1 MTRLLAAAVLLL
13 SAVLLAAS
21 PARADS
27 FTPAQRAEIVTIL
40 RDALRTDPSIL
51 RDAEQALQADDG
63 PRQAQ
68 ASREAIER
76 DRNALVADPAD
87 PVAGN
92 PKGNVT
98 VVEFYDTRCPFCR
111 RMAPTM
117 AALLKSDPNVR
128 LIYKDLPILG
138 PSSLLEARALL
149 AAQRQGGYLRLQQ
162 TFMRTTAPST
172 PDSIL
177 AAAEKQ
183 GLDGTRLLR
192 DMNDPAIADRLEAN
206 EALARDLAVAG
217 TPVLV
222 IGQEMIPGALDLATL
237 RTAIATA
244 RMR

>member
-1 MTRLLAAAVLLL
+1 MTRLLLTAALL
-13 SAVLLAAS
+13 SGVLLAS
-21 PARADS
+21 QPAPAES

-63 PRQAQ
+63 ARQAQ
-68 ASREAIER
+68 ASRAAIER

-92 PKGNVT
+92 PKGDVT

-111 RMAPTM
+111 RMAPTI

-162 TFMRTTAPST
+162 TFMQTTASST
-172 PDSIL
+172 PESIL
-177 AAAEKQ
+177 ATAEKQ
-183 GLDGTRLLR
+183 GLDGPRLLR
-192 DMNDPAIADRLEAN
+192 DMNDPAIGARLEAN

-222 IGQEMIPGALDLATL
+222 IGQEMIPGAVDLANL
-237 RTAIATA
+237 KTAIATA